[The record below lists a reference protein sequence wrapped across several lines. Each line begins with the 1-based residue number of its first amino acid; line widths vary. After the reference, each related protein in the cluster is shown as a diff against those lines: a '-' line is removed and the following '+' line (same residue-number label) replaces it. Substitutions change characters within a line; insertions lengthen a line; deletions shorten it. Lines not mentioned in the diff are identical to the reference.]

1 MYVNL
6 PGIPERKGDDIKK
19 ITDDLKTQKLRKN

>member
-6 PGIPERKGDDIKK
+6 PGILKRKGDDIKK
-19 ITDDLKTQKLRKN
+19 ITDDLKTQKLKKN